1 MNQTLLTKLTNLLEV
16 VELFLRLGLTAFGGP
31 AAHITLMEQ
40 EVVVRRGWLSRTEF
54 LDLLGT
60 VNLIPG
66 SNPIEMA
73 ILIGYRRAGWLG
85 LLLAGIC
92 FLLPAAF
99 IVSVIAW
106 AYVNYGKLPQTES
119 LFYGIKP
126 VIIAVMVQAM
136 WYLGRS
142 VVKTPLLAMVGVGCV
157 VAGFFDVNLLLIL
170 LVSGLFMLVA
180 RAVGQAAKAKGT
192 AAPGLTPLLGATPG
206 FRLLSTAGTLA
217 PFSLW
222 PMFLFFLKVGCVMF
236 GSGYVLVAFL
246 HTDLVEHRQWLTE
259 SQLLDAVAIGQF
271 TPGPLLAT
279 ATFVG
284 YVLGGPQAA
293 VVATV
298 AIFLPA
304 FVFCAVIIPF
314 AARLRQS
321 RLVTGFIAGVN
332 VASLALMIVVTWRLG
347 SVAFVDWLTISFGVA
362 AAVWLLFYRVNSTWL
377 ILGGAAVGLARFVF
391 QNGF

>member
-1 MNQTLLTKLTNLLEV
+1 MNQTLHTKMANLLGV
-16 VELFLRLGLTAFGGP
+16 VELFLRLGVTAFGGP

-40 EVVVRRGWLSRTEF
+40 EVVVRRGWLSRAEF

-60 VNLIPG
+60 ANLIPG
-66 SNPIEMA
+66 SNPIKIA
-73 ILIGYRRAGWLG
+73 ILTGYRRAGWLG
-85 LLLAGIC
+85 FLLGGIC
-92 FLLPAAF
+92 FLLPAVL

-106 AYVNYGKLPQTES
+106 AYVYYGKWPPTDA

-126 VIIAVMVQAM
+126 IVIAVMVQAM
-136 WYLGRS
+136 WYLGRTT
-142 VVKTPLLAMVGVGCV
+142 VKTPLLAMVGAGGV

-170 LVSGLFMLVA
+170 LVSGLLMLTA
-180 RAVGQAAKAKGT
+180 RVIGRMVKGT
-192 AAPGLTPLLGATPG
+192 AAGVAPLPQAAPG
-206 FRLLSTAGTLA
+206 FKLLSMAGTLA
-217 PFSLW
+217 PFSIGT
-222 PMFLFFLKVGCVMF
+222 MFLFFLKVGCVTF
-236 GSGYVLVAFL
+236 GSAYVLVAFL
-246 HTDLVEHRQWLTE
+246 HTDLVQHRQWLTE

-293 VVATV
+293 AVATV

-304 FVFCAVIIPF
+304 FVFCCAVIGPL
-314 AARLRQS
+314 APRLRRS
-321 RLVTGFIAGVN
+321 RLIAGFLAGVN

-347 SVAFVDWLTISFGVA
+347 SVALVDWLTISLGVA

-391 QNGF
+391 ENGF